1 MNIKQLFLLGLT
13 FCGTQAF
20 AAGLSYDFESSYDDW
35 TGRGEGTTV
44 ELSSDQ
50 HHNGDKSLYVSNRT
64 ASWHGA
70 LMQNDYIEPGKTY
83 KFSVYVFSKTNT
95 RLNLSV
101 QYTIGEDNSYPC
113 VNESDVYA
121 YSWKQLSGEIV
132 IPEDATLIQPY
143 IQAPNDAE
151 LDYYIDDFTCE
162 EKTEDLVDFS
172 DQLPLKTLFS
182 EYFKFGTAVVASEIT
197 PKNAKNMV
205 LHHFNSITPGNE
217 LKPENLLDQTTSISD
232 GNNINPQVKLSA
244 EARTV
249 LKFCVQNNIPIR
261 GHVFVWHSQTPDWF
275 FNEGFETNGRVAT
288 ADVML
293 QRMENYIK
301 NVVNLITTEY
311 PTLEI
316 YAWDIVNEAFLDSG
330 SLREKGS
337 NYQEEGHSRW
347 MEMFNDNTFI
357 YKAFEYARKYVPRRC
372 KIYYNDFNEYVGN
385 KRDVIYNLVKDLY
398 AKGLCDGIGMQ
409 SHLSTQ
415 FPSVSLYKE
424 ALEKFA
430 TIGCDI
436 QITELDI
443 TLADGDN
450 FDKQATMYKELF
462 DLYRQHKDEISS
474 LTIWGINDEI
484 SWRKNGKPLIFSNYQ
499 PKQAYYK
506 IIEGMELPTDV
517 ENHKNS
523 QDIKI
528 SYANPN
534 VIITCEGEFS
544 YQLINLNGQIIK
556 EGKGK
561 DQQVITPSLPVQ
573 LIKVIYADQKVA
585 IFKLIK

>member
-13 FCGTQAF
+13 FCGAQAF

-35 TGRGEGTTV
+35 ASRGDGVIV

-50 HHNGDKSLYVSNRT
+50 HHDGDKSLYVSKRS

-70 LMQNDYIEPGKTY
+70 SMQNDYIEPGKTY
-83 KFSVYVFSKTNT
+83 KISVYVFSKTNT
-95 RLNLSV
+95 KLNLSV

-113 VNESDVYA
+113 VAESDVYA
-121 YSWKQLSGEIV
+121 YSWKQLSGEVI
-132 IPEDATLIQPY
+132 IPEDATGIQPY
-143 IQAPNDAE
+143 IQAPNDPE
-151 LDYYIDDFTCE
+151 LDYYIDDFICE

-172 DQLPLKTLFS
+172 EQLPLKTLFS
-182 EYFKFGTAVVASEIT
+182 NYFKFGTAAVASEIT

-205 LHHFNSITPGNE
+205 VHHFNSLTPGNE
-217 LKPENLLDQTTSISD
+217 LKPENLLDQAASISN
-232 GNNINPQVKLSA
+232 GNNVNPQVKLSA

-249 LKFCVQNNIPIR
+249 LKFCVQNHIPIR

-275 FNEGFETNGRVAT
+275 FNEGFETNGSTVSEN
-288 ADVML
+288 VML
-293 QRMENYIK
+293 ERMENYIK
-301 NVVNLITTEY
+301 NVVELITSEY
-311 PTLEI
+311 PSLEI
-316 YAWDIVNEAFLDSG
+316 YAWDIVNEAYLDNG

-337 NYQEEGHSRW
+337 NYQKEGLSRW
-347 MEMFNDNTFI
+347 MEIFNDNSFI
-357 YKAFEYARKYVPRRC
+357 YRAFEYARKHVPRNC
-372 KIYYNDFNEYVGN
+372 KIYYNDFNEYIDN
-385 KRDVIYNLVKDLY
+385 KRDAIYNMVRDLY

-415 FPSVSLYKE
+415 FPSVSLYKT
-424 ALEKFA
+424 ALEKYA

-443 TLADGDN
+443 TVSDGDN
-450 FDKQATMYKELF
+450 FDKQASIYKDLF

-474 LTIWGINDEI
+474 VTVWGINDEI
-484 SWRKNGKPLIFSNYQ
+484 SWRKEGKPLLFSNYQ
-499 PKQAYYK
+499 PKSAYYK
-506 IIEGMELPTDV
+506 IIEGMELPVDV
-517 ENHKNS
+517 ENYENS

-528 SYANPN
+528 SYANPD
-534 VIITCEGEFS
+534 VTITCEGEFT

-561 DQQVITPSLPVQ
+561 DQEVITLSLPIQ
-573 LIKVIYADQKVA
+573 LIKVMDANQKVA
-585 IFKLIK
+585 TFKLIK